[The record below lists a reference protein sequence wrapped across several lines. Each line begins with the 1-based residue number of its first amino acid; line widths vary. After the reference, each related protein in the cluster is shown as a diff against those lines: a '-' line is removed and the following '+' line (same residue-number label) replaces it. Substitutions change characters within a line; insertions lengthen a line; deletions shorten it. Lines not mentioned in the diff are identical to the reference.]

1 MRCAIVFLVVVISGF
16 TCSYAFNGGTCQPRS
31 NRASFC
37 SQFPGMAE
45 GDLIF
50 VDDRKVPLPDGTLVQ
65 NSIVVQELWL
75 EGTLKLSLL
84 RLPTLTERCGD
95 LLLNSLCST
104 FLRPCI
110 VNGDEVL
117 AQPVMP
123 CHQDCKGFLEECDG
137 QVAFPGAAM
146 WLPEGE
152 MIQEGGVLECNETD
166 INARNISFWQNET
179 YLWEDSESGWQT
191 TLACLRVNVEDST
204 VSCDGELVSTG
215 KRCAVPC
222 PAPGVTDEQYETIH
236 IMQSVLG
243 VLSWLGSI
251 LLIAAFL
258 MSPSLRSFP
267 ANLVLMVG
275 ICAHIAAWAM
285 IVPLVAG
292 YDEVWC
298 GDEVFT
304 PDVTMEVEV
313 ATVEFDM
320 ESLSAKSGLCTF
332 QGVLLHFGFMGM
344 SIWCFFVTLNLFLE
358 VTFATKI
365 NGRLVRVRM
374 IGYHCMGW
382 ALPFISMLIPAAA
395 DKYAF
400 PPGSSMCFISHE
412 DDGIW
417 RILFWFLPVS
427 FCIFLS
433 FCLFLFSSSILIRTA
448 LQSPQSRAK
457 VLRTYLRLMIFILLF
472 LVCWICQFAYEMN
485 YTLHEEDITSGYEE
499 YLRCLFI
506 NAERLPSC
514 QLSESV
520 ANYELMVLKGIGY
533 TFMGLLL
540 FLLFVDRCFL
550 VLWSFTAGRGKEKG
564 KHSWDEGDGCF
575 GRIVR
580 RRTTTTSSTSST
592 K

>member
-1 MRCAIVFLVVVISGF
+1 MYTSTSKRIPATPKGLKQQQQEQLIVISGF

-110 VNGDEVL
+110 RNGDEVL

-179 YLWEDSESGWQT
+179 YLWEDAEGGWQT
-191 TLACLRVNVEDST
+191 TLVCLRVNVEDST

-222 PAPGVTDEQYETIH
+222 PAPGVTDQQYETIH

-243 VLSWLGSI
+243 VFSWLGSI

-267 ANLVLMVG
+267 ANLVLMVA

-292 YDEVWC
+292 NEEVWC

-365 NGRLVRVRM
+365 NGRLVRVRV

-382 ALPFISMLIPAAA
+382 ALPFLFMLIPAAA
-395 DKYAF
+395 DKYAY
-400 PPGSSMCFISHE
+400 PPGASSRMKTTVF
-412 DDGIW
+412 GG
-417 RILFWFLPVS
+417 
-427 FCIFLS
+427 
-433 FCLFLFSSSILIRTA
+433 SSSA

-514 QLSESV
+514 ELSEAV

-550 VLWSFTAGRGKEKG
+550 VLWSFTAGRGKEKE
-564 KHSWDEGDGCF
+564 KHWDEGDGCF